1 MLAEIIPG
9 VGGKIRNFT
18 AEIGLA
24 ASASGQRRLT
34 LAGGCRTVRAA
45 AIWAFVLPLQEV
57 HMRVFLKASMTVDTG
72 NQAIRS
78 GKLPETIQAIL
89 DEQKPE
95 AAYFIAEG
103 GTRTALLFLDIQDAS
118 QLPALAEPWFL
129 AFNAAVEVTPAMTV
143 ADLAKAGPAIEKVVR
158 KYGAGVQSA
167 AAR

>member
-1 MLAEIIPG
+1 
-9 VGGKIRNFT
+9 
-18 AEIGLA
+18 
-24 ASASGQRRLT
+24 
-34 LAGGCRTVRAA
+34 
-45 AIWAFVLPLQEV
+45 
-57 HMRVFLKASMTVDTG
+57 MRVFLKASMTVDTG

-103 GTRTALLFLDIQDAS
+103 GKRTALLFLDIQDAS

-143 ADLAKAGPAIEKVVR
+143 ADLAKAGPAIEKAVK